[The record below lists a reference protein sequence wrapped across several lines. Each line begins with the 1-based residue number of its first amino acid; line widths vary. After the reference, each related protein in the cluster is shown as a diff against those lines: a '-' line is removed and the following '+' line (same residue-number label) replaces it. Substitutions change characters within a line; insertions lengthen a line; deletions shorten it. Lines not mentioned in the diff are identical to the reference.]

1 MDLSALMR
9 GIQQEARQLS
19 REVSFETYLDMVRRD
34 RRLARL
40 SHELIH
46 DMIVAGGTRPGVG
59 ALVHYQLFDD
69 RLFGV
74 DDAISEVVEYF
85 AGAAKRLESRKRIL
99 LLIGPPG
106 SGKSTLV
113 NTIKEGLED
122 YKEGHQTF

>member
-1 MDLSALMR
+1 MDLSSLMR
-9 GIQQEARQLS
+9 GIQQDARQ
-19 REVSFETYLDMVRRD
+19 VSFEAYLDMVRRD

-46 DMIVAGGTRPGVG
+46 DMIAAGGARPGPLG
-59 ALVHYQLFDD
+59 ATQYELFRG

-74 DDAISEVVEYF
+74 DNAISQVGEYF
-85 AGAAKRLESRKRIL
+85 AGAAKRLEVRKRIL

-106 SGKSTLV
+106 CGKSTLV

-122 YKEGHQTF
+122 YTRAAAGAVYA